1 MQDYNKLYDK
11 LEIKYYHSNKIY
23 SPENIGKSLMKDFR
37 KQSSLNYSNS
47 ISDPIITKKSVT
59 LKSY

>member
-11 LEIKYYHSNKIY
+11 LEIKYDNSNTTY
-23 SPENIGKSLMKDFR
+23 SPENVGKSLMKDFR

-47 ISDPIITKKSVT
+47 TSDPISQRN
-59 LKSY
+59 L